1 LFGTLNS
8 LRLPENNNNE
18 NNEWK
23 KCEESKNR
31 TPNPHNVQK
40 RRKKTQ
46 FLVSGGRNREMK
58 NRYQLRPP
66 PPADKFANLIYI

>member
-1 LFGTLNS
+1 

-31 TPNPHNVQK
+31 TPNPHIVQK
-40 RRKKTQ
+40 RRKNPI
-46 FLVSGGRNREMK
+46 LASE
-58 NRYQLRPP
+58 
-66 PPADKFANLIYI
+66 